1 MRLINASYWAEPRLF
16 GDNDLADIR
25 KAVRFPPRGTCRIA
39 IAFGGHGLVQQ
50 LSWQDIREAGEDVI
64 EDCVHYGSW
73 GHQIIDRLYNDPA
86 RTWPP
91 IVSVIVLPVPQ
102 AWEGKDAKCRARHSR
117 VKSPPAAAV
126 GECGMD
132 IGGGAVGGMS
142 GVGGMN
148 GVGMGSGRGLLVD
161 GNGTVGNGTVGE
173 VVSGGGNGVGGAR
186 NRTVEGAWRGEVRN
200 MTSALGEGGGGK

>member
-1 MRLINASYWAEPRLF
+1 MGAGAIRLSVSLGPAFTSPLS
-16 GDNDLADIR
+16 
-25 KAVRFPPRGTCRIA
+25 FPP
-39 IAFGGHGLVQQ
+39 FPHP
-50 LSWQDIREAGEDVI
+50 LSYNRS
-64 EDCVHYGSW
+64 HTP
-73 GHQIIDRLYNDPA
+73 HLTDRLYNDPA